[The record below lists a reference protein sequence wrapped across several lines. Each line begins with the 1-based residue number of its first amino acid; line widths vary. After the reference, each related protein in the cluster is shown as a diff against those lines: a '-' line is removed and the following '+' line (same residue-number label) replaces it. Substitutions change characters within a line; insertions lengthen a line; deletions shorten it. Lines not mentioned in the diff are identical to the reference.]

1 MFLYVIGT
9 EGRFQKIGFSADVA
23 KRLKSLQTGNP
34 DKLAIH
40 HVEPVP
46 KEQVRLL
53 ERKIH
58 KDLSHYRLKG
68 EWFNLTSQEAIDLLK
83 FNIIRWLDDDT
94 LKYQL

>member
-9 EGRFQKIGFSADVA
+9 NERYQKIGFSANVER
-23 KRLKSLQTGNP
+23 RLKSLQTGNP

-58 KDLSHYRLKG
+58 KELSYYRLKG
-68 EWFNLTSQEAIDLLK
+68 EWFNLTSQEAVDLLK
-83 FNIIRWLDDDT
+83 FNLIRWLDDNT

>member
-9 EGRFQKIGFSADVA
+9 NERYQKIGFSANVER
-23 KRLKSLQTGNP
+23 RLKSLQTGNP
-34 DKLAIH
+34 DKLTIH

-58 KDLSHYRLKG
+58 KDLAHYRLKG
-68 EWFNLTSQEAIDLLK
+68 EWFNLTSQEAVDLLK
-83 FNIIRWLDDDT
+83 FNLIRWLDDNT

>member
-9 EGRFQKIGFSADVA
+9 NERYQKIGFSANVDR
-23 KRLKSLQTGNP
+23 RLKSLQTGNP

-58 KDLSHYRLKG
+58 KDLAHYRLKG
-68 EWFNLTSQEAIDLLK
+68 EWFNLTSQEAVDLLK
-83 FNIIRWLDDDT
+83 FNLIRWLDDST

>member
-9 EGRFQKIGFSADVA
+9 NERYQKMGFSANVER
-23 KRLKSLQTGNP
+23 RLKSLQTGNP
-34 DKLAIH
+34 DKLTIH

-58 KDLSHYRLKG
+58 KDLAHYRLKG
-68 EWFNLTSQEAIDLLK
+68 EWFNLTSQEAVDLLK
-83 FNIIRWLDDDT
+83 FNLIRWLDDNT